1 MAARFDWAVPTILGN
16 ADDPVLDT
24 DVATKAYVDAAAGSG
39 NSISNGN
46 SAVAIATVD
55 GNVTITA
62 NTTHA
67 WVFDDSG
74 NLTLPATGELVVTSG
89 IVGSGASPAP
99 YLSGFSSLGAVT
111 VTATGNVA
119 GGNLT
124 TAGAVVATGNITG
137 GNLNVT
143 GNIVDTGALSIITG
157 ANGNI
162 SLSPNGT
169 GIVTA
174 SGAFTATGNIT
185 GGNISTAGNLTLAGA
200 SSLRIPGGTAGDTL
214 ATDGNGN
221 LTWLNLG
228 AVTKLTSG
236 TDTTG
241 YSVSANSTIVL
252 PWDIVTN
259 DIGLVLAP
267 QGQTQNAIIRN
278 VSGRTLVLG
287 VTWRV
292 VWNIPTNPTGSR
304 RVALRENSNNK
315 DVQINAPVSGQPVII
330 SSSTTIVVM
339 PSGSGGIDFLCEN
352 YGSDQCGVGGDAT
365 PTGDYF
371 FGPSNEATIV
381 LLASY

>member
-16 ADDPVLDT
+16 GDEPVLDT

-55 GNVTITA
+55 GNVIITA

-67 WVFDDSG
+67 WVFDGSG

-99 YLSGFSSLGAVT
+99 YLSGFSSLGAVS
-111 VTATGNVA
+111 VT
-119 GGNLT
+119 
-124 TAGAVVATGNITG
+124 ATGNITG

-174 SGAFTATGNIT
+174 SGAFTAAGNII
-185 GGNISTAGNLTLAGA
+185 GGNMSTSGTITVSGP
-200 SSLRIPGGTAGDTL
+200 SSFKIPGGTAGDL
-214 ATDGNGN
+214 LSTDGNGN
-221 LTWLNLG
+221 ISWLNIG
-228 AVTKLTSG
+228 ATTIITSNPGG
-236 TDTTG
+236 TFANAG

-252 PWDIVTN
+252 PWDFQQN
-259 DIGLVLAP
+259 EIGLVLS
-267 QGQTQNAIIRN
+267 N
-278 VSGRTLVLG
+278 SGATERAVLSNPSTRTYVLG
-287 VTWRV
+287 ISWQV
-292 VWNIPTNPTGSR
+292 VWNLPTNPTGSR
-304 RVALRENSNNK
+304 RAALRENSNNK
-315 DVQINAPVSGQPVII
+315 DVQIAGPVVGQPAIVQ
-330 SSSTTIVVM
+330 SSTTIVTL
-339 PSGSGGIDFLCEN
+339 PPTSGGIDWLVEN
-352 YGSDQCGVGGDAT
+352 YGSDQCGVGGRVN
-365 PTGDYF
+365 PVGDYF
-371 FGPSNEATIV
+371 IPPSTRATIV
-381 LLASY
+381 LLAVH